1 MRHVNHPG
9 TVARN
14 QHPVPVSGP
23 PLTWENDG
31 VNRTGSDGS
40 GGSARRN
47 AASSSSS
54 SSSTSNTSSL
64 TAKGELPPLP
74 ATPKSYDQQATV
86 RNMPSSGNR
95 ADLKIKHKAPSD
107 EFEDYGED
115 FLGTYSQS
123 TIQQKI
129 APRPVE
135 DDIPDTTMLDS
146 VILPAIASVSFYYSF
161 HSLADSDIFHSF
173 SSFHESLHRRHAS
186 HSVHYNG
193 PLLRPRESFPVLL
206 WNWSTRLWTLSNM
219 WRTLDRLSIQSVSC
233 VFKDVFHFLRVACCS
248 SLRCPTFPCIDLP
261 SLALHLWLY
270 TILRMIYSIY

>member
-54 SSSTSNTSSL
+54 SLTSNKSSL

-74 ATPKSYDQQATV
+74 ATPKSHDQQATV
-86 RNMPSSGNR
+86 RNMPSSSNR
-95 ADLKIKHKAPSD
+95 VDLKLKHKKEPSD

-146 VILPAIASVSFYYSF
+146 VILPAIASVSFDYSF
-161 HSLADSDIFHSF
+161 YSLADSDTFHSF
-173 SSFHESLHRRHAS
+173 SSFHESLHRRHA
-186 HSVHYNG
+186 
-193 PLLRPRESFPVLL
+193 
-206 WNWSTRLWTLSNM
+206 
-219 WRTLDRLSIQSVSC
+219 
-233 VFKDVFHFLRVACCS
+233 
-248 SLRCPTFPCIDLP
+248 
-261 SLALHLWLY
+261 
-270 TILRMIYSIY
+270 